1 MIFCHGG
8 FNQNKLITKQR
19 LINFSINRMLFK
31 TAKKYSKIGQKI
43 QIKYDEIDSIKIKEI
58 FIRRSVKPPHQNVG
72 GM

>member
-1 MIFCHGG
+1 
-8 FNQNKLITKQR
+8 
-19 LINFSINRMLFK
+19 MLFK